1 MPRKLSL
8 FSDNEYVA
16 FLEALKQRIRS
27 AQVRAALAVNR
38 ELVLLYWQIGR
49 DILTRQEK
57 EGWGSKV
64 IQQLAKDLKRE
75 FPNMKGFS
83 SRNLNYMRAF
93 AQAYPDEQIV
103 QQVAAQIPWF
113 HNCVLLDK
121 VKEPEQRLWYAQKTV
136 ENSWSRNVLVYQI
149 EGELYQRQGGAVSN
163 FERTLPKPHSDL
175 AMALLKDP
183 YNLEFLP
190 LGEDIQERDLENA
203 LVAHIR
209 DFLLELG
216 LGFSFLGSQ
225 YHLEIG
231 GEDFYLDLIF
241 YHIHLRCFVVID
253 LKMGDFKAEYSG
265 KMNLYV
271 SAVDE
276 QLRKEY
282 DQPTIGIILCKS
294 KNRTIA
300 EYALRN
306 INTPIAIATHKLPKP
321 LRESLPS
328 VEQLEMELEAAVS
341 EIEAKSSENF
351 AD

>member
-1 MPRKLSL
+1 
-8 FSDNEYVA
+8 
-16 FLEALKQRIRS
+16 
-27 AQVRAALAVNR
+27 
-38 ELVLLYWQIGR
+38 
-49 DILTRQEK
+49 
-57 EGWGSKV
+57 
-64 IQQLAKDLKRE
+64 
-75 FPNMKGFS
+75 MKGFS